1 MAVGAS
7 SVGAP
12 AGAQSM
18 EPVVYSPPVDA
29 PVTDPFRP
37 PPQPWLPGNR
47 GVEYAT
53 VPGTPVRAAARGEVT
68 FAGAV
73 GGDLHVTVAHPD
85 GVRTSYSFL
94 AEVRVVAGQRVER
107 RQVVGVAGSRLHVG
121 ARRGE
126 TYIDPE
132 SLWGPTGPPWVRLA
146 PLDGAADP
154 TDRQVRRAVRPW
166 APPGGR
172 RPAETLGPGPA
183 PPGPAVVSAP
193 FVDEPGLS
201 GPGSRGRASRRRRPW
216 PRPCPWW

>member
-1 MAVGAS
+1 MVATTSVVSMVVGGAA
-7 SVGAP
+7 VGAP
-12 AGAQSM
+12 AAAQAF

-53 VPGTPVRAAARGEVT
+53 VPGTLVQAAARGEVT

-94 AEVRVVAGQRVER
+94 AEVRVVAGQRVEG
-107 RQVVGVAGSRLHVG
+107 RQVVGIAGSRLHVG
-121 ARRGE
+121 ARRGDV
-126 TYIDPE
+126 YIDPE

-146 PLDGAADP
+146 PLDGSTAGAPARVRGALPPWARTIPAARAAPHRSDP
-154 TDRQVRRAVRPW
+154 VGRPLARPW
-166 APPGGR
+166 
-172 RPAETLGPGPA
+172 
-183 PPGPAVVSAP
+183 
-193 FVDEPGLS
+193 
-201 GPGSRGRASRRRRPW
+201 
-216 PRPCPWW
+216 